1 MPPLLLIP
9 IVCVTHSAILCCV
22 QGTLDTSGANANT
35 ALTKIPRNIK
45 TAGDGQ
51 ESSLSN
57 LLAAIT
63 SLDSNNENR
72 LDGIITNIEGIKSV
86 LELIGASTHARTN
99 LDHQDTD
106 HLITM
111 HRAPQ
116 HSFIDEIT
124 VNLQPEQ
131 TDNQQT
137 EIKADHIVTRHG
149 TLTAAPQ
156 YSSINENIVNVQ
168 PEQTEIKQE
177 TKPLLGLSPMTKAT
191 PSLVSPNAVV
201 VSSLALTAMSRFN

>member
-1 MPPLLLIP
+1 MPPPLLLIP
-9 IVCVTHSAILCCV
+9 IVCVTNSAILGGG
-22 QGTLDTSGANANT
+22 QGTLDTSGANANP

-57 LLAAIT
+57 LFAAIT
-63 SLDSNNENR
+63 SIDCNNENY
-72 LDGIITNIEGIKSV
+72 LDGIITNIVGIKSV

-124 VNLQPEQ
+124 VNLQPE
-131 TDNQQT
+131 
-137 EIKADHIVTRHG
+137 
-149 TLTAAPQ
+149 
-156 YSSINENIVNVQ
+156 
-168 PEQTEIKQE
+168 
-177 TKPLLGLSPMTKAT
+177 
-191 PSLVSPNAVV
+191 
-201 VSSLALTAMSRFN
+201 